1 MLLQAL
7 KTRLVCRRVDAMSEE
22 NLADLDRRL
31 QNVIKGIDEAKKKK
45 AGAAEVRTRASTH
58 KYIHTYT
65 HTHP

>member
-1 MLLQAL
+1 
-7 KTRLVCRRVDAMSEE
+7 MSEE